1 MSAINLIAS
10 SVIHY
15 IYLIN
20 ENITI
25 RSYEKYTRCCP
36 GRHIIKKK
44 KQQMT
49 TMGIEN
55 SARFTYFE

>member
-1 MSAINLIAS
+1 MKILL
-10 SVIHY
+10 Y
-15 IYLIN
+15 DLTK
-20 ENITI
+20 NIRDVVLGGTSL
-25 RSYEKYTRCCP
+25 R
-36 GRHIIKKK
+36 KK